1 MANRTRRSEQS
12 CTKYAQSS
20 RRLWVPVV
28 YCGEYVVVRRRR
40 SYMSPRWSVS
50 HLQSIVIIDYI
61 AVRADVLPLY
71 CGNPVAAGVLFLY
84 AVRDSHSGETAGP
97 QSQRGK
103 YNVLVYFFADS
114 TCGYRVGK
122 HHCSVDNI

>member
-12 CTKYAQSS
+12 CPKYAQSP

-28 YCGEYVVVRRRR
+28 YCGKYVVVRRRR
-40 SYMSPRWSVS
+40 PYMSPRWSLS
-50 HLQSIVIIDYI
+50 DLQSIIVIDYI

-71 CGNPVAAGVLFLY
+71 RGDPVAAGVLFLY

-103 YNVLVYFFADS
+103 YFCFFYCLWLDEWSLSRQAPVQ
-114 TCGYRVGK
+114 C
-122 HHCSVDNI
+122 